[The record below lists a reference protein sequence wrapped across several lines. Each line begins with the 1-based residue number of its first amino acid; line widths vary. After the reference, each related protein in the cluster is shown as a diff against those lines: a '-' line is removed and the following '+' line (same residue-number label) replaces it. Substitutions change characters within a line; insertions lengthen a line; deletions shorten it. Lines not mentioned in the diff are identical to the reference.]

1 MMLSQFHYGM
11 IQIKTM
17 TKIEDLKKQIFVLT
31 EKIKDKQDEI
41 DNFEKE
47 LDEETYNDLLDS
59 CYEEIDICGLKY
71 FPSFAFYRVDPIAYR
86 CGMNDFADSMEL
98 NEFPAYN
105 DLVEE
110 LETLQSDL
118 EDLENEL
125 NDLEEEEEEGEEED
139 E

>member
-1 MMLSQFHYGM
+1 
-11 IQIKTM
+11 M

-98 NEFPAYN
+98 NEFPAYVE
-105 DLVEE
+105 LTEE
-110 LETLQSDL
+110 LGHLEGEL

-125 NDLEEEEEEGEEED
+125 EELESEDNEND
-139 E
+139 